1 MSQPK
6 MKDADYALLANF
18 RATLRTF
25 IAFSESQARSVGLTP
40 QQHQALLTIRGSGAA
55 TATVGY
61 VAGRLILKPHS
72 ASGLISRLEEAGL
85 ITREADAADQ
95 RRMALKL
102 TPQAEGL
109 LEALSL
115 AHIEELKTLK
125 PLLVN
130 LVDDFGG

>member
-1 MSQPK
+1 MLITPYWQTS
-6 MKDADYALLANF
+6 ARRYARLSRLVKVRLA
-18 RATLRTF
+18 
-25 IAFSESQARSVGLTP
+25 
-40 QQHQALLTIRGSGAA
+40 AL
-55 TATVGY
+55 GY
-61 VAGRLILKPHS
+61 VAERLILKPHS

-102 TPQAEGL
+102 TPQAEVL